1 MNSNS
6 KAANASLNVMN
17 QGLANVAAGTRT
29 SEDALNQVVHSVYSD
44 STGHVPTA
52 APRGQQGSFS
62 VNSGHSWGG
71 K

>member
-1 MNSNS
+1 MNSDS
-6 KAANASLNVMN
+6 KEAIASVNTMR
-17 QGLANVAAGTRT
+17 QGLANVAASRKT
-29 SEDALNQVVHSVYSD
+29 SEDALTDVVHSVYSD

-62 VNSGHSWGG
+62 VNNGHSWG